1 MTRWEGDYQ
10 FGLPQRIAG
19 QAVGFAGGT
28 GKADIEWIVLQP
40 FELFGQWHVEQLQ
53 IDVGLFLAAAGQ

>member
-28 GKADIEWIVLQP
+28 GKADIE
-40 FELFGQWHVEQLQ
+40 
-53 IDVGLFLAAAGQ
+53 